1 MTGWAAVKE
10 ALRRRVFVATC
21 VLVLAGAAA
30 ASVGAQAPP
39 SAPAPTAPAGK
50 PAAQDEFVPVS
61 QLPAVEQMPAGPLV
75 LGAYAFIWAVVLGY
89 VFSIGRR
96 LSAAQRELNRL
107 KQRIGS

>member
-10 ALRRRVFVATC
+10 ALRRRVFVATF

-39 SAPAPTAPAGK
+39 KAPAPAGK
-50 PAAQDEFVPVS
+50 PAPAAQDEFVPVS

-75 LGAYAFIWAVVLGY
+75 LGAYAFIWAVVLAY

-96 LSAAQRELNRL
+96 LGAVQRELNRL